1 MTSQLRRNSLVI
13 SGLLLAALCP
23 AAENLGGKFTIY
35 MGPKAV
41 ASESYSLTQADG
53 KVELSGTGIAD
64 LGVMKVNIEKFIVVT
79 DDKFQPLSVQ
89 AKAQMGQIKMED
101 SVTFADGKAK
111 NEMNTGQGPQLK
123 EDDVH
128 ADALMVNA
136 NLPLFAWSML
146 ALRAKLD
153 VNDPQMFNAYILGQT
168 EVPVTV
174 IVKGREEVEFADKKA
189 ELTHVLVKFAP
200 GATAPPLNVDVW
212 VNEARKIIKIAVP
225 AMNVEAFQEG
235 YDRKAPASVAP
246 KSEAKP

>member
-1 MTSQLRRNSLVI
+1 MRKSSLLL

-23 AAENLGGKFTIY
+23 AAEDLGGKFTIY
-35 MGPKAV
+35 MGSKAV
-41 ASESYSLTQADG
+41 ASETYSLRQSDG
-53 KVELSGTGIAD
+53 KVELSGTGVAD
-64 LGVMKVNIEKFIVVT
+64 LGVMKVNIEKFVVVT
-79 DDKFQPLSVQ
+79 DDKFQPLSVE

-111 NEMNTGQGPQLK
+111 NEMNTGQGIQLK

-136 NLPLFAWSML
+136 NLPLFAWSIL

-153 VNDPQMFNAYILGQT
+153 VSDPQIFNAYILGQS

-174 IVKGREEVEFADKKA
+174 TVKGREQVEFSDKKA

-200 GATAPPLNVDVW
+200 GAAAPPLNVDVW
-212 VNEARKIIKIAVP
+212 MNEARKIVKIAVP
-225 AMNVEAFQEG
+225 AMNVEAYQEG
-235 YDRKAPASVAP
+235 FDRKVPKTAP
-246 KSEAKP
+246 